1 MHVIFISACQ
11 KRAIRRSRAILDSYA
26 LRAGERCWMSPMTTE
41 GLQEVRAALARS
53 ATRQTSVAC
62 YQNDGRRR
70 MKLLWIMGARG
81 RFGPEGHFPAGYR
94 RITTPVRVSEWVRHA
109 GLAARLAGLLHDL
122 GKYSL
127 KFQEKLRGKA
137 ELADAVRH
145 EWISLKLWQA
155 VRSGMDWK
163 TAWANVYTK
172 RLEMFIG
179 EREICNASRYGLA
192 SAQECVDALVSTH
205 HGLFSSRL
213 PCPEGRLVRENLP
226 CPPDDALFTPWSEP
240 EGSFWELA
248 QRLDKR
254 LSAAAVGMAGE
265 AWIPYWRSV
274 FLYARAALVF
284 ADHTVSALECPPNK
298 DTSPAFA
305 NTHVAPDGRRLNQ
318 RLAEHLSRVSEKA
331 ADLVWRM
338 ANLVERPEASL
349 TGLQPC
355 SLEAVLRPADPESRF
370 AWQNTAADALAEAR
384 EAYPTSG
391 ALVFNMAGTGSGKT
405 RMNVRAA
412 CVLSRSDA
420 PRFSIALNLRSLT
433 LQTGRALQ
441 CQLGLSDS
449 DLATVI
455 GDDVTRKL
463 FNASNIKEKENI
475 AAPWSD
481 DDGNPAETE
490 ALTSGGNWPLP
501 AWLESFFP
509 KPQERRIVGAPLLVS
524 TIDYLIAAGE
534 PHRQGHHVKALLR
547 LMSADLVL
555 DEIDSYDPESL
566 VAVLRLVQW
575 CAFFGRN
582 VICSS
587 ATLSRPVA
595 QAVEAAYASGA
606 EMARA
611 LRHGKSACTDE
622 EKPRSEAKTLYVL
635 AFIDDALPPLIK
647 AVPHVPEKGR
657 AERAAALLALYDS
670 RVSAQLEA
678 IAALPVYRHAELLP
692 MAEESV
698 GTWMGAVTAGVQK
711 LHARHALTDAR
722 SGVAY
727 SFGLVRVANIATAVD
742 VARHLAKELPQ
753 ARVACYHANDWHI
766 ARFHKEKRL
775 DFLLSRAEGDRH
787 IVADHEIRAFLDE
800 AVHEERPDVPFIVV
814 ATPVEEVG
822 RDHDFDW
829 AVLDVSSAQSLVQA
843 AGRVNRHRLRPCGDA
858 PNIAVPQFNWRHCR
872 NSDRGEPRAPA
883 FCWPGYE
890 GKDKERYSIHDLAQI
905 LPWREGRLVI
915 TADVRLG
922 EDCRL
927 ARRDDKAIAKRLFPY
942 FGPETGEYSFVAE
955 HSPAALLSEWV
966 YNETPLRNRTGRTE
980 MWRLGHDV
988 ERLGD
993 VYEAFV
999 YQGERRGTGGQWV
1012 ERDERSFR
1020 EVDALPNAWLWLD
1033 AETMRAQCEAVGV
1046 DEERALSAELVSYSD
1061 TDRWEYDKG
1070 FGIVR
1075 RPAAE

>member
-1 MHVIFISACQ
+1 
-11 KRAIRRSRAILDSYA
+11 
-26 LRAGERCWMSPMTTE
+26 MTTE

-698 GTWMGAVTAGVQK
+698 GTWMGAVTAGSK
-711 LHARHALTDAR
+711 TARPPRPDGCPLR
-722 SGVAY
+722 SGVLLWLGTRGEYRNSRGRGPA
-727 SFGLVRVANIATAVD
+727 SGERTATGACCLLSCE
-742 VARHLAKELPQ
+742 RLAHRPLPQ
-753 ARVACYHANDWHI
+753 G
-766 ARFHKEKRL
+766 KEAG
-775 DFLLSRAEGDRH
+775 FS
-787 IVADHEIRAFLDE
+787 AF
-800 AVHEERPDVPFIVV
+800 
-814 ATPVEEVG
+814 TCG
-822 RDHDFDW
+822 RR
-829 AVLDVSSAQSLVQA
+829 QA
-843 AGRVNRHRLRPCGDA
+843 Y
-858 PNIAVPQFNWRHCR
+858 
-872 NSDRGEPRAPA
+872 RG
-883 FCWPGYE
+883 
-890 GKDKERYSIHDLAQI
+890 
-905 LPWREGRLVI
+905 
-915 TADVRLG
+915 
-922 EDCRL
+922 
-927 ARRDDKAIAKRLFPY
+927 
-942 FGPETGEYSFVAE
+942 
-955 HSPAALLSEWV
+955 
-966 YNETPLRNRTGRTE
+966 
-980 MWRLGHDV
+980 
-988 ERLGD
+988 
-993 VYEAFV
+993 
-999 YQGERRGTGGQWV
+999 
-1012 ERDERSFR
+1012 
-1020 EVDALPNAWLWLD
+1020 
-1033 AETMRAQCEAVGV
+1033 
-1046 DEERALSAELVSYSD
+1046 
-1061 TDRWEYDKG
+1061 
-1070 FGIVR
+1070 
-1075 RPAAE
+1075 

>member
-475 AAPWSD
+475 AAPW
-481 DDGNPAETE
+481 
-490 ALTSGGNWPLP
+490 
-501 AWLESFFP
+501 
-509 KPQERRIVGAPLLVS
+509 
-524 TIDYLIAAGE
+524 
-534 PHRQGHHVKALLR
+534 
-547 LMSADLVL
+547 
-555 DEIDSYDPESL
+555 
-566 VAVLRLVQW
+566 
-575 CAFFGRN
+575 
-582 VICSS
+582 
-587 ATLSRPVA
+587 
-595 QAVEAAYASGA
+595 
-606 EMARA
+606 
-611 LRHGKSACTDE
+611 
-622 EKPRSEAKTLYVL
+622 
-635 AFIDDALPPLIK
+635 
-647 AVPHVPEKGR
+647 
-657 AERAAALLALYDS
+657 
-670 RVSAQLEA
+670 
-678 IAALPVYRHAELLP
+678 
-692 MAEESV
+692 
-698 GTWMGAVTAGVQK
+698 
-711 LHARHALTDAR
+711 
-722 SGVAY
+722 
-727 SFGLVRVANIATAVD
+727 
-742 VARHLAKELPQ
+742 
-753 ARVACYHANDWHI
+753 
-766 ARFHKEKRL
+766 
-775 DFLLSRAEGDRH
+775 
-787 IVADHEIRAFLDE
+787 
-800 AVHEERPDVPFIVV
+800 
-814 ATPVEEVG
+814 
-822 RDHDFDW
+822 
-829 AVLDVSSAQSLVQA
+829 
-843 AGRVNRHRLRPCGDA
+843 
-858 PNIAVPQFNWRHCR
+858 
-872 NSDRGEPRAPA
+872 
-883 FCWPGYE
+883 
-890 GKDKERYSIHDLAQI
+890 
-905 LPWREGRLVI
+905 
-915 TADVRLG
+915 
-922 EDCRL
+922 
-927 ARRDDKAIAKRLFPY
+927 
-942 FGPETGEYSFVAE
+942 
-955 HSPAALLSEWV
+955 
-966 YNETPLRNRTGRTE
+966 
-980 MWRLGHDV
+980 
-988 ERLGD
+988 
-993 VYEAFV
+993 
-999 YQGERRGTGGQWV
+999 
-1012 ERDERSFR
+1012 
-1020 EVDALPNAWLWLD
+1020 
-1033 AETMRAQCEAVGV
+1033 
-1046 DEERALSAELVSYSD
+1046 
-1061 TDRWEYDKG
+1061 
-1070 FGIVR
+1070 
-1075 RPAAE
+1075 

>member
-1 MHVIFISACQ
+1 M
-11 KRAIRRSRAILDSYA
+11 
-26 LRAGERCWMSPMTTE
+26 
-41 GLQEVRAALARS
+41 
-53 ATRQTSVAC
+53 
-62 YQNDGRRR
+62 
-70 MKLLWIMGARG
+70 
-81 RFGPEGHFPAGYR
+81 
-94 RITTPVRVSEWVRHA
+94 
-109 GLAARLAGLLHDL
+109 
-122 GKYSL
+122 
-127 KFQEKLRGKA
+127 
-137 ELADAVRH
+137 
-145 EWISLKLWQA
+145 
-155 VRSGMDWK
+155 
-163 TAWANVYTK
+163 
-172 RLEMFIG
+172 
-179 EREICNASRYGLA
+179 
-192 SAQECVDALVSTH
+192 
-205 HGLFSSRL
+205 
-213 PCPEGRLVRENLP
+213 
-226 CPPDDALFTPWSEP
+226 
-240 EGSFWELA
+240 
-248 QRLDKR
+248 
-254 LSAAAVGMAGE
+254 
-265 AWIPYWRSV
+265 
-274 FLYARAALVF
+274 
-284 ADHTVSALECPPNK
+284 
-298 DTSPAFA
+298 
-305 NTHVAPDGRRLNQ
+305 
-318 RLAEHLSRVSEKA
+318 
-331 ADLVWRM
+331 
-338 ANLVERPEASL
+338 
-349 TGLQPC
+349 
-355 SLEAVLRPADPESRF
+355 RPADPESRF

-595 QAVEAAYASGA
+595 QAVEAAYASRRGKWRA
-606 EMARA
+606 HCGMARA
-611 LRHGKSACTDE
+611 LALTRKSPV
-622 EKPRSEAKTLYVL
+622 PRQRRCMCWRSLMT
-635 AFIDDALPPLIK
+635 PCRPLIK

-698 GTWMGAVTAGVQK
+698 CTWMGAVTAGVQK

-742 VARHLAKELPQ
+742 VAPASGERTATGACCLLSCERLAHRPLPQ
-753 ARVACYHANDWHI
+753 G
-766 ARFHKEKRL
+766 KEAG
-775 DFLLSRAEGDRH
+775 FS
-787 IVADHEIRAFLDE
+787 AF
-800 AVHEERPDVPFIVV
+800 
-814 ATPVEEVG
+814 TCG
-822 RDHDFDW
+822 RR
-829 AVLDVSSAQSLVQA
+829 QA
-843 AGRVNRHRLRPCGDA
+843 Y
-858 PNIAVPQFNWRHCR
+858 
-872 NSDRGEPRAPA
+872 RG
-883 FCWPGYE
+883 
-890 GKDKERYSIHDLAQI
+890 
-905 LPWREGRLVI
+905 
-915 TADVRLG
+915 
-922 EDCRL
+922 
-927 ARRDDKAIAKRLFPY
+927 
-942 FGPETGEYSFVAE
+942 
-955 HSPAALLSEWV
+955 
-966 YNETPLRNRTGRTE
+966 
-980 MWRLGHDV
+980 
-988 ERLGD
+988 
-993 VYEAFV
+993 
-999 YQGERRGTGGQWV
+999 
-1012 ERDERSFR
+1012 
-1020 EVDALPNAWLWLD
+1020 
-1033 AETMRAQCEAVGV
+1033 
-1046 DEERALSAELVSYSD
+1046 
-1061 TDRWEYDKG
+1061 
-1070 FGIVR
+1070 
-1075 RPAAE
+1075 